1 MTTATNITIPCT
13 ASNLTALMQQWK
25 NSIADAPVMPTMAAR
40 PMSASEIAAFLNAAS
55 HDPDKVSG
63 LLLSCT
69 LLSGIPPIDLAAAEW
84 DLYDA
89 TAGKIEVCDEEAGYY
104 TSYQLSLPALDML
117 KAANLQ
123 HHDVPRVFHYNG
135 EPVNGDDLAEAFDRI
150 TLNAGIMDLSVPD
163 LLMAY
168 DYVVLFAALFEVP
181 LTLPTGLHAGM
192 RDDPEEG
199 LFYVGDLTDEIDSIS
214 DF

>member
-25 NSIADAPVMPTMAAR
+25 VSIAAAPATPAMAAR

-69 LLSGIPPIDLAAAEW
+69 LLSGIPPLDLAAAEW

-89 TAGKIEVCDEEAGYY
+89 AAGKIEVCDEEAGYY
-104 TSYQLSLPALDML
+104 ASFQLSRPAMEML
-117 KAANLQ
+117 EASNLQ
-123 HHDVPRVFHYNG
+123 AHNVPWVFHHNG
-135 EPVNGDDLAEAFDRI
+135 EPVHDDDLSDAFDRI
-150 TLNAGIMDLSVPD
+150 AMNAGIMDLSVAD

-168 DYVVLFAALFEVP
+168 EYVVLFAALFEVP
-181 LTLPTGLHAGM
+181 LTMLTGLHAGI
-192 RDDPEEG
+192 DDLPANEIFE
-199 LFYVGDLTDEIDSIS
+199 VDNLTDGFDCLA